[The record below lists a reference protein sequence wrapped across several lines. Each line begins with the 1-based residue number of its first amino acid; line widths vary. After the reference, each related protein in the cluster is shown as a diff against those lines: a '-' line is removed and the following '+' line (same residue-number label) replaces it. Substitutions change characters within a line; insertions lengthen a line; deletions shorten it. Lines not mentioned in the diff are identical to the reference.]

1 MSAREKTEVPGDVGY
16 AQAKKMTEDLEGN
29 KAWLVKVRKAN
40 EIQLSQVSGRVHA
53 PQKWPV
59 ELDLALL
66 KVGTESPP

>member
-1 MSAREKTEVPGDVGY
+1 
-16 AQAKKMTEDLEGN
+16 MTEDLEGN